1 MTQILTCNDI
11 KVNFDGFFA
20 LKGVDLQVD
29 QQEVRFLI
37 GPNGAGKT
45 TLLDVICGKTRATEG
60 SVFFQQSKESIH
72 QLEEHKIALAGIA
85 RKFQAPSIFPQL
97 TVSENLEL
105 SMKQKKSLICMLFA
119 KMDKS
124 TKDKIDYIL
133 EKINLKQ
140 ERNRLAGFLAHGQK
154 QWLEIGM
161 QLIQDPQLLLLD
173 EPIAGMSGQEREKT
187 GRLIHDISKDCSVL
201 IVEHDMEFVRNFS
214 KQVTVMHEGKVL
226 CEGDMNTVQN
236 DERVIEVYLG
246 RGKTHAESR

>member
-1 MTQILTCNDI
+1 MVQILTCNDI
-11 KVNFDGFFA
+11 KVDFDGFLA
-20 LKGVDLQVD
+20 LRGVNLQVEKK
-29 QQEVRFLI
+29 EVRFLI

-45 TLLDVICGKTRATEG
+45 TLLDVICGKTRASEG
-60 SVFFQQSKESIH
+60 SVYFQEMQDSIH
-72 QLEEHKIALAGIA
+72 KLEEHKIALAGIA

-105 SMKQKKSLICMLFA
+105 SMKQKKTLWSMLFA
-119 KMDKS
+119 KMDRQ
-124 TKDKIDYIL
+124 TKEKIDYTL
-133 EKINLKQ
+133 EKINLTQ
-140 ERNRLAGFLAHGQK
+140 ERNRLAGYLAHGQK

-187 GRLIHDISKDCSVL
+187 GRLIHDIAKDCSVL
-201 IVEHDMEFVRNFS
+201 IVEHDMDFVRNFS
-214 KQVTVMHEGKVL
+214 KQVTVMHEGQVL

-246 RGKTHAESR
+246 RGKTIA